1 MRPVRITTLLAALA
15 LAPLAWAQQAP
26 PPPALKDAPLPATP
40 ASAAAPAATAATA
53 PQDKPPGLA
62 DLLPTRIEQIKR
74 GNRVSEVRVTGIN
87 GEARYTMDNREGRS
101 PSPAQSF
108 GSGLSTPN
116 FLKIEF

>member
-1 MRPVRITTLLAALA
+1 MSPVRITTLLAALA

-40 ASAAAPAATAATA
+40 ATAAAPAATPATA

-87 GEARYTMDNREGRS
+87 GEARYSMDNREGRS
-101 PSPAQSF
+101 PSPAQGF